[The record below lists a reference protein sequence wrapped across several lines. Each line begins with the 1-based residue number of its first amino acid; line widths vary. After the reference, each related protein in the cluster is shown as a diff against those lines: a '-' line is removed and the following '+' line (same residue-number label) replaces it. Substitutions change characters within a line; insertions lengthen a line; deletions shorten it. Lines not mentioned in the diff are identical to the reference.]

1 MLNDIIA
8 KISKQLSVE
17 SFDFSLRPTH
27 DIDNPYTNISENILD
42 KIKEIMQNVD
52 KQVLVNILLEQVE
65 YNP

>member
-42 KIKEIMQNVD
+42 KIK
-52 KQVLVNILLEQVE
+52 
-65 YNP
+65 